1 MDGARRLLRS
11 IGEDLAEFRASQ
23 GVSGERSREP
33 IVPTLTVDLNQ
44 ANQQRFRL
52 WDRLKAGDRL
62 LPRWAG
68 FAFSSAVI
76 IAAVGGGILTGGE
89 YKGFAMRLGS
99 PADIAA
105 RAAGFG
111 ISEIS
116 VSGNKELSL
125 AEVIAAT
132 GINSANSLPFLDVTL
147 LRDRLKSLPL
157 VADVSVRKF
166 YPDKIAIY
174 LAEREPFALWQ
185 MDGDVHI
192 VSADGT
198 VIDEMRDGRFIRLP
212 HVVGDGANLKVK
224 EFSALLDS
232 VPELRDRI
240 RAATLVSGRRW
251 TLKLVNGVDVK
262 LPEINAVAALKQLVR
277 LDQDSAVI
285 DKDILIIDLRV
296 PGRIAFRLREE
307 AAQARSEIMA
317 KKIAMKGRA

>member
-11 IGEDLAEFRASQ
+11 IGEDLAAFRASQ
-23 GVSGERSREP
+23 GVSGELGREP

-44 ANQQRFRL
+44 ANHQKFRL
-52 WDRLKAGDRL
+52 WDRLVAGERL
-62 LPRWAG
+62 LPGWAG
-68 FAFSSAVI
+68 LAFSAGLI
-76 IAAVGGGILTGGE
+76 IAAIGGGMLTGGE
-89 YKGFAMRLGS
+89 YQGFATRLGS
-99 PADIAA
+99 PLDIAA
-105 RAAGFG
+105 RASGFG

-125 AEVIAAT
+125 GEVIAAT
-132 GINSANSLPFLDVTL
+132 GITSANSLPFLDVTV
-147 LRDRLKSLPL
+147 LRDRLKTLPL

-174 LAEREPFALWQ
+174 LTEREPYALWQ

-198 VIDEMRDGRFIRLP
+198 VIDEMHDGRFLRLP
-212 HVVGDGANLKVK
+212 HVVGEGANLKVR

-262 LPEINAVAALKQLVR
+262 LPELNAVAALKQLVR

-285 DKDILIIDLRV
+285 DKDILMIDLRM
-296 PGRIAFRLREE
+296 PGRIAFRLTEE
-307 AAQARSEIMA
+307 AAQARWEIMT
-317 KKIAMKGRA
+317 KKTAVKGRA